1 MPDNFHGW
9 LASRPS
15 DQGEKVVISEFFNVF
30 GGRKPDLN
38 PNDPP
43 VRREIGKVANMLGLP
58 YWSSDPH
65 LRYAFLHVLNVMHPT
80 MGVGGMII
88 FPTMQIISD
97 AIREDHP
104 DPDDPDDP
112 DLADLRHPA
121 VRHGGTPVK
130 LYFFLHSAWGGVHK
144 DAKPQ
149 AGFKDMNN
157 ANYPDDPWPPRRR
170 ARGGD
175 DTDTSG
181 GDGSGSGAGGPGGG
195 GGSSG
200 GGSMSV
206 ADIIRAW
213 PERLGI
219 GRMDDAALA
228 ALAQQLGEAL
238 RRAGHNVADS
248 TPEELADAA
257 GRGKSPAS
265 PTPARPAPARPVP
278 SPTVTPGPATTP
290 PVVPVPRKPT
300 GPITG
305 DAVLPVRTP

>member
-15 DQGEKVVISEFFNVF
+15 SPGEKVVISEFFNF
-30 GGRKPDLN
+30 GGGRKPDLN
-38 PNDPP
+38 PNDPQ
-43 VRREIGKVANMLGLP
+43 VRREIGKVASMLGLP
-58 YWSSDPH
+58 YWSTDPH

-80 MGVGGMII
+80 LGVGGMII

-104 DPDDPDDP
+104 DPDEPDDP

-170 ARGGD
+170 ARGED
-175 DTDTSG
+175 G
-181 GDGSGSGAGGPGGG
+181 GADGGGTADAGGTAGG
-195 GGSSG
+195 GGSL
-200 GGSMSV
+200 SV
-206 ADIIRAW
+206 ADIIQAW
-213 PERLGI
+213 PEKLAI

-238 RRAGHNVADS
+238 RKAGHAVADS
-248 TPEELADAA
+248 TPEELAAAA
-257 GRGKSPAS
+257 GRGKGKPPVKSPVPVS
-265 PTPARPAPARPVP
+265 PAPAR
-278 SPTVTPGPATTP
+278 TPGPVVPAPT
-290 PVVPVPRKPT
+290 VPVPRKPT